1 MFFEPVDP
9 SENQQVN
16 IDDAVRRLN
25 PKQKEAAVTTEGPLL
40 IMAGAGSG
48 KTRVL
53 THRIA
58 YIIAKRLAAPWS
70 ILAITFT
77 NKAAREMQERVSKLV
92 GPSGRDIWVSTF
104 HSMCVRILR
113 RDIERIGFTSNFSIL
128 DSSDQLSVIRTIM
141 KEQNVD
147 TKKFEPKAVQA
158 MMSAAKNEL
167 VSPEQYESR
176 IGDYFQTIVSKI
188 YTQYQKRLMSNN
200 SLDFDDLIMMTIKLF
215 KEVPEVLDFY
225 QNKFKYIHVDEYQDT
240 NRAQYMLCRLLADK
254 HHNIC
259 VVGDSDQS
267 IYRWRG
273 ADITNI
279 LNFEKDYPE
288 ATSIL
293 LEQNYRSTS
302 NILEAANQ
310 VIKNNMGR
318 KAKNLW
324 TDQDGGEKITVY
336 QGDSEHEEGY
346 FVAREIKRGRQNGK
360 HYGDHAILY
369 RTNAQSR
376 VMEEI
381 LIKSEIPYQIVGGTK
396 FYDRKE
402 IKDILAYLR
411 LISNPDDDISLN
423 RIVNVPKRGLGDTTM
438 AKVQEEATRRGIS
451 IYSLLSEGDGILG
464 DGLFQV
470 DIQGRAKT
478 ALSGFRY
485 LIANLTAMVDYL
497 SVTELTEKMLEMT
510 EYRMELIRENTLESK
525 ARLENIEEFLSV
537 TQEFEKRSDDKSLV
551 AFLTDLALIAD
562 IDSMNDEEEDGGD
575 AVVLMTMHSAKG
587 LEFPV
592 VFIIGMEEGVFP
604 GSRAFLDNDEMEE
617 ERRLAYV
624 GITRAEKKLYL
635 TCARMRL
642 LYGRTSN
649 NLPSR
654 FLQEIP
660 DELKEM
666 SEGRGQGGSGGY
678 GGGFGA
684 RPGYGGGGGAATGG
698 AGPRFGS
705 YGQGGQAGAGG
716 FGAGARS
723 GGAPGFGAQ
732 GGGFGG
738 RPASGQPAGP
748 RFGAPAGGASSG
760 GARVAPQP
768 GASKPAAAGGG
779 GLAVSAGDKV
789 QHAKWG
795 VGTVVAVKGTGND
808 TELTIAFNA
817 PIGVKRLLAAF
828 APVTKI

>member
-1 MFFEPVDP
+1 MFFEPANDHDS
-9 SENQQVN
+9 SESMNNLASNGSNGPGGFGFGGSAGGVN
-16 IDDAVRRLN
+16 IDEAVQRLN
-25 PKQKEAAVTTEGPLL
+25 PKQREAAVATEGPLL

-58 YIIAKRLAAPWS
+58 YLIAKRIATPWS

-77 NKAAREMQERVSKLV
+77 NKAAREMRDRVSRLV
-92 GPSGRDIWVSTF
+92 GPSGSDIWVSTF

-113 RDIERIGFTSNFSIL
+113 RDIERIGYTSNFSIL
-128 DSSDQLSVIRTIM
+128 DSGDQLSVIRNIM

-158 MMSAAKNEL
+158 TISSAKNEL
-167 VSPEQYESR
+167 VTPQMFESR
-176 IGDYFQTIVSKI
+176 TGDYFQTIVSNVYK
-188 YTQYQKRLMSNN
+188 QYQRRLKSNN
-200 SLDFDDLIMMTIKLF
+200 SLDFDDLIMLTIQLF
-215 KEVPEVLDFY
+215 KDVPEVLDFY
-225 QNKFKYIHVDEYQDT
+225 QTKFKYIHVDEYQDT
-240 NRAQYMLCRLLADK
+240 NRAQYMLCRMLADK

-288 ATSIL
+288 ARTIL

-324 TDQDGGEKITVY
+324 TDQNGGDKITVY
-336 QGDSEHEEGY
+336 QADSEHEEGY
-346 FVAREIKRGRQNGK
+346 FVAREIKSNRQNGRR
-360 HYGDHAILY
+360 YGDHAILY

-376 VMEEI
+376 VIEEI
-381 LIKSEIPYQIVGGTK
+381 LIKSEVPYQIVGGTK

-411 LISNPDDDISLN
+411 LVSNPDDDTSLL
-423 RIVNVPKRGLGDTTM
+423 RIINEPKRGIGDTTM
-438 AKVQEEATRRGIS
+438 AKVQAEASQRGIS
-451 IYSLLSEGDGILG
+451 IYRLLAEGDGLLG
-464 DGLFQV
+464 DGLYTL
-470 DIQGRAKT
+470 GLTARATT

-485 LIANLTAMVDYL
+485 LIANLTAMVEYL

-510 EYRMELIRENTLESK
+510 EYRLELQRENTLESK
-525 ARLENIEEFLSV
+525 ARLENIDEFLSV

-562 IDSMNDEEEDGGD
+562 IDSMNDSPEEGGD

-592 VFIIGMEEGVFP
+592 VFIVGMEEGVFP
-604 GSRAFLDNDEMEE
+604 GSRAFLDNEEMEE

-624 GITRAEKKLYL
+624 GITRAEQKLYL

-642 LYGRTSN
+642 LYGRTNSN
-649 NLPSR
+649 APSR

-660 DELKEM
+660 SELKEAV
-666 SEGRGQGGSGGY
+666 EPAGGRPQGSYGGYGSRLGY
-678 GGGFGA
+678 GGGSGS
-684 RPGYGGGGGAATGG
+684 AA
-698 AGPRFGS
+698 A
-705 YGQGGQAGAGG
+705 G
-716 FGAGARS
+716 FGA
-723 GGAPGFGAQ
+723 
-732 GGGFGG
+732 
-738 RPASGQPAGP
+738 P
-748 RFGAPAGGASSG
+748 RG
-760 GARVAPQP
+760 
-768 GASKPAAAGGG
+768 
-779 GLAVSAGDKV
+779 
-789 QHAKWG
+789 
-795 VGTVVAVKGTGND
+795 
-808 TELTIAFNA
+808 
-817 PIGVKRLLAAF
+817 
-828 APVTKI
+828 